1 MTIEIMYKIVHI
13 LYLVFATIIV
23 FLLTTRTQ
31 LLNKIPELISDVEDR
46 KLTGK
51 EKMALVVEYCGLL
64 IPRLFKVVFNDKV
77 IEQMAQNIYDDM
89 KSYYMKKKSLND
101 NNPKDLKLYD

>member
-1 MTIEIMYKIVHI
+1 MLI
-13 LYLVFATIIV
+13 
-23 FLLTTRTQ
+23 TRAQ
-31 LLNKIPELISDVEDR
+31 LLNKIPELITDVEDR
-46 KLTGK
+46 KLNGK

-89 KSYYMKKKSLND
+89 KLYYMKKKSSND
-101 NNPKDLKLYD
+101 NKPKDLSSIVNIIAAADFDGDELKQ